1 MCGIVGFTGKQQAAP
16 ILLEGLEK
24 LEYRGYDSAG
34 LAISDGEKVNV
45 VKCMGRLAALREK
58 SNNGKSVAGCVGI
71 GHTRWA
77 THGRPSD
84 ENSHPHVSENG
95 RIAIVHN
102 GIIENYAQIKEMLIN
117 RGRVFKSE
125 TDTEVAAQLIDYYY
139 EGSILE
145 AVAKASRELEGSY
158 ALGIIC
164 ADEPETIVGL
174 KSHAPLI
181 VAYGEEGNF
190 FASDVMAVVKYT
202 KTVSYLEDDEI
213 AVVTDKDIK
222 FYTSFLDEIK
232 KEKVTVDWD
241 ISSTDKGGYEHY
253 MFKEIMEQPEAVK
266 RTIAPYI
273 IDGRAELSSVL
284 DKAYINSLS
293 RIYIVACGSSYHVG
307 VIAKYNIEKL
317 ARVPVEVVLAS
328 EFRYCDPIVDKS
340 TLVICI
346 SQSGETADTLEA
358 QNEAKRLG
366 ALTLAIVN
374 VEGSSIAKSADKVI
388 YTKAGPEIAVATTKA
403 YSTQLAVTILIAL
416 YVAECRG
423 TIAAEEYAEIM
434 RQLDVLPVTLE
445 KILADKANIQR
456 LAYQHF
462 NNEDLFFIGR
472 NIDYALSL
480 EG

>member
-34 LAISDGEKVNV
+34 LAISDGERVNV

-213 AVVTDKDIK
+213 AVVTDKDI
-222 FYTSFLDEIK
+222 TIK
-232 KEKVTVDWD
+232 KHNITD
-241 ISSTDKGGYEHY
+241 I
-253 MFKEIMEQPEAVK
+253 I
-266 RTIAPYI
+266 
-273 IDGRAELSSVL
+273 
-284 DKAYINSLS
+284 
-293 RIYIVACGSSYHVG
+293 
-307 VIAKYNIEKL
+307 
-317 ARVPVEVVLAS
+317 
-328 EFRYCDPIVDKS
+328 
-340 TLVICI
+340 
-346 SQSGETADTLEA
+346 
-358 QNEAKRLG
+358 
-366 ALTLAIVN
+366 
-374 VEGSSIAKSADKVI
+374 
-388 YTKAGPEIAVATTKA
+388 
-403 YSTQLAVTILIAL
+403 
-416 YVAECRG
+416 
-423 TIAAEEYAEIM
+423 
-434 RQLDVLPVTLE
+434 
-445 KILADKANIQR
+445 
-456 LAYQHF
+456 
-462 NNEDLFFIGR
+462 FFIIIPPHK
-472 NIDYALSL
+472 NI
-480 EG
+480 